1 MKQPNTPWSKSYQ
14 ELKMARRR
22 EQSRSEEQK
31 AKTKQWGDG
40 FHITSEAKEANTHL
54 PGAVKLCGNRRQV
67 DDIIEERRT
76 ADSLK
81 EVWDD

>member
-1 MKQPNTPWSKSYQ
+1 MRKTESPWNASYQ
-14 ELKMARRR
+14 YAKMAHR
-22 EQSRSEEQK
+22 RSEAQK
-31 AKTKQWGDG
+31 KKAQEWGDG

-54 PGAVKLCGNRRQV
+54 PGAVKLCDNRRQV

-81 EVWDD
+81 EVWE

>member
-1 MKQPNTPWSKSYQ
+1 MRQPNTPWSKSYQ

-22 EQSRSEEQK
+22 EQARSEGQK
-31 AKTKQWGDG
+31 AKTREWGDG
-40 FHITSEAKEANTHL
+40 FHIGRETKEAHL
-54 PGAVKLCGNRRQV
+54 PGAVKLCDNRRQV
-67 DDIIEERRT
+67 DDIIEKRRT